1 MAIRTTI
8 VTIIETNKN
17 LSKTQILYDNLSN
30 NRERRLPI
38 AAAARTREASSST
51 ARSTRSG
58 CLRAEGEREASPTSS
73 STFRAFLARNPQS
86 KKKIRKETSPE
97 MAAKTFVF
105 NVGKKYT

>member
-1 MAIRTTI
+1 
-8 VTIIETNKN
+8 
-17 LSKTQILYDNLSN
+17 
-30 NRERRLPI
+30 
-38 AAAARTREASSST
+38 
-51 ARSTRSG
+51 
-58 CLRAEGEREASPTSS
+58 LRAEGEREASPTSS

>member
-1 MAIRTTI
+1 M
-8 VTIIETNKN
+8 
-17 LSKTQILYDNLSN
+17 L
-30 NRERRLPI
+30 
-38 AAAARTREASSST
+38 ASGGGKGSQ
-51 ARSTRSG
+51 
-58 CLRAEGEREASPTSS
+58 PKSS